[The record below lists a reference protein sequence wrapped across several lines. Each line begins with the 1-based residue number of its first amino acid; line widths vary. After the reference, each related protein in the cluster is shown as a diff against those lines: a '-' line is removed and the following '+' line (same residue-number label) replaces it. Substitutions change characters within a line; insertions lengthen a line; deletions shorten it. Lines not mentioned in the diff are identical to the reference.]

1 MATIDLYNFIR
12 ISNSIDDDFAEIMG
26 QTHVGNTEA
35 DTDTN
40 EMKAPDIADGDLMA
54 NIREQIANALWANK
68 NIL

>member
-1 MATIDLYNFIR
+1 MGLHNFIR
-12 ISNSIDDDFAEIMG
+12 ISNSIYDDFAEIMG

-35 DTDTN
+35 EIDTN
-40 EMKAPDIADGDLMA
+40 EIEEPDIADGNLLA